1 MVMVDSPG
9 TLTDDC
15 VGIGENLTDERIKA
29 MSNRTSAS
37 LLQAL
42 LPLALA
48 ATSIFSGCGAQGGPA
63 QRTSHE
69 ASVTLA
75 PSSPAAPAPRC
86 SYEAN
91 VLLDPSGQSA
101 SSTTAIAYRNDG
113 PSAIDELVFH
123 FKPAAGEAPQFSMN
137 GQPIK
142 AVPWTRDGKAVE
154 DHILIKLSKPLSTGQ
169 SVHMQ
174 ARSRAL
180 MVDEYGIKSLSGCWH
195 PKVLYRANDQWTT
208 GLDEFASYR
217 VTVGPVNRQ
226 TIPMSGTILASKLQ
240 ANGHWMLTSTAGNVP
255 DFAMVFTKAD
265 EVVSARQ
272 DGVLIQV
279 FYVKDKDLAERM
291 LKIACDVVAFYH
303 GKYGFYPDNVLNILA
318 FDGQGFGGGPIG
330 SNIVFVNNTFHLS
343 ADNTAWG
350 VAHEIGH
357 EYWGWNQV
365 INGNPGT
372 EWLCLG
378 MGLWTDRQYMT
389 VKGIDGQD
397 GNILDQ
403 YIQAAKQGMNTR
415 LEALQPQDRS
425 NRMDQNPL
433 DHGKG
438 YCIAQ
443 MLEYV
448 CGKEARWKTARA
460 TLTQHAHQPVGSA
473 DFQKICEE
481 ASGQKLNWFFRQWTQ
496 TNGVLDYAVDSVKA
510 EGTGAGRKIAVAVKP
525 KGISM
530 PIDVMT
536 EFADGS
542 KSVQRLPV
550 DAHECVF
557 ASDQGWR
564 RVILDPSM
572 TLPDLDRH
580 DNVKVNPEA
589 PPAFEVLQ
597 IDTGDKAWGLN
608 VLKVHVKNTL
618 NVKRQIYIHIGG
630 RPGKGQL
637 GFGQGKGYEIPPG
650 QDMHIEHWYWIPPS
664 HGTGTVKVSFTD
676 PVTDEPQY
684 EEPFLVKTEELAFAI
699 PNYKCNNLDI
709 NAKLP
714 RDRYKGMRH
723 LDAFKVFTSDHFVIY
738 CSPDT
743 PAFPDIRKIIATR
756 ETALKAL
763 CDFAG
768 TAPKDKI
775 IVFFYPDQ
783 QTKFMCTIHTGDGM
797 ARGNT
802 LAEVYNEKT
811 KLDPSHELA
820 HILMSQLGGPPAMF
834 NEGFATWSQ
843 AGRIWNDKQVDTTA
857 RELIKAGRLVP
868 LTKLLTREEIGSQ
881 SDDGEIAYPESASF
895 VGFLIDTHGKEKFLS
910 VYAQLV
916 NGSDEKQLT
925 ENLRLIRNVFG
936 QSLAEL
942 ETQWLDHL
950 KAQPANNPSK

>member
-1 MVMVDSPG
+1 
-9 TLTDDC
+9 
-15 VGIGENLTDERIKA
+15 

-69 ASVTLA
+69 ASVIQA
-75 PSSPAAPAPRC
+75 PSSQGGPAPRC
-86 SYEAN
+86 SYEAS

-101 SSTTAIAYRNDG
+101 TSTTAITYRNDG

-123 FKPAAGEAPQFSMN
+123 FKPVAGETPQFSMN
-137 GQPIK
+137 GQAIK
-142 AVPWTRDGKAVE
+142 AVPWTKDGKTVE
-154 DHILIKLSKPLSTGQ
+154 DHLLIKLSKPLPAGQ

-174 ARSRAL
+174 AKSRAL
-180 MVDEYGIKSLSGCWH
+180 IKDEYGIRSLSGFWH
-195 PKVLYRANDQWTT
+195 PKILHRANEQWTT
-208 GLDEFASYR
+208 GVDEFASYR
-217 VTVGPVNRQ
+217 VTAGPVRRQ
-226 TIPMSGTILASKLQ
+226 VIPMSGIIVASKLQ
-240 ANGHWMLTSTAGNVP
+240 ADGLWTLTSAAGNVP
-255 DFAMVFTKAD
+255 DFSMVFTKAD

-279 FYVKDKDLAERM
+279 FYVKDKDVAERM

-303 GKYGFYPDNVLNILA
+303 GKYGFYPDNTLNILA

-330 SNIVFVNNTFHLS
+330 SNIVFVNKMFHLS
-343 ADNTAWG
+343 ANNTAWA

-378 MGLWTDRQYMT
+378 MGLWTDRQYVT
-389 VKGIDGQD
+389 FKGIDGQD

-403 YIQAAKQGMNTR
+403 YIQAAKQGMSTR
-415 LEALQPQDRS
+415 LEALTPQDRN
-425 NRMDQNPL
+425 NRMDQNSL

-438 YCIAQ
+438 YCVVQ
-443 MLEYV
+443 MLDYV
-448 CGKEARWKTARA
+448 CGKEAMWKIARA
-460 TLTQHAHQPVGSA
+460 TLTQHAHGPIGSA
-473 DFQKICEE
+473 DFQKICEDV
-481 ASGQKLNWFFRQWTQ
+481 SGQKLDWFFRQWTQ
-496 TNGVLDYAVDSVKA
+496 TNGVLNYAVAAVKS
-510 EGTGAGRKIAVAVKP
+510 EGTGASHKITVAVKP
-525 KGISM
+525 KGNVM
-530 PIDVMT
+530 PIDVMM

-542 KSVQRLPV
+542 KTVQRLNA
-550 DAHECVF
+550 DARECVF
-557 ASDQGWR
+557 ASNQDWR

-572 TLPDLDRH
+572 ILPDLDRH
-580 DNVKVNPEA
+580 DNVKVNPKA
-589 PPAFEVLQ
+589 PPAFEVLG

-608 VLKVHVKNTL
+608 LLKVHVRNTL
-618 NVKRQIYIHIGG
+618 SVKRQIFIHVGG
-630 RPGKGQL
+630 RAGKGQI
-637 GFGQGKGYEIPPG
+637 GFGMGKGYEVPPG
-650 QDMHIEHWYWIPPS
+650 QNMQIEHWYWIGPS
-664 HGTGTVKVSFTD
+664 HGTGTIKVSITD
-676 PVTDEPQY
+676 PVTGEPQF

-714 RDRYKGMRH
+714 RERYKGMRH
-723 LDAFKVFTSDHFVIY
+723 LDAFKVFTPDHFVIY
-738 CSPDT
+738 CSPGT
-743 PAFPDIRKIIATR
+743 PALQDIQKIIASR
-756 ETALKAL
+756 EAALKAL

-768 TAPKDKI
+768 TTPKEKI

-783 QTKFMCTIHTGDGM
+783 LTKLMCTMHTGDGM

-820 HILMSQLGGPPAMF
+820 HIVMSQLGSPPAMF
-834 NEGFATWSQ
+834 NEGFATCSQ
-843 AGRIWNDKQVDTTA
+843 AGRVWSGKQVDTTA

-881 SDDGEIAYPESASF
+881 PDDGEVAYPESASF
-895 VGFLIDTHGKEKFLS
+895 VGFLIDTQGKQKFLS
-910 VYAQLV
+910 VYSKLN
-916 NGSDEKQLT
+916 NGGDEKQLA
-925 ENLRLIRNVFG
+925 ENLRVIHDVYGR
-936 QSLAEL
+936 SLADL
-942 ETQWLDHL
+942 ETQWVDHL
-950 KAQPANNPSK
+950 KAQPASKPSGLK